1 MVLRFHSKKI
11 SWKVLETLRNIK
23 KNDGDIEEFDGD
35 GKDEPDIEATTKEKT
50 AAKEPEGEFLPAT
63 ETPTESGPVWNR
75 MRQREEAAPKP
86 LENGTKDEE
95 NEEDH
100 AQNALDENVEDKKLP
115 EIDGTTIVRREIAV
129 DIDNLDNNSV
139 FFVVLN
145 RQSEFIKDLSK
156 MFSPFEFLGE
166 GIDDV
171 LDENRDVFD
180 IAKAMHFDCLAHSGT
195 LSKQFLCSLKDS
207 LVLDFDLD
215 HS

>member
-1 MVLRFHSKKI
+1 METLKSLMVLAKTNPILRLPQKK
-11 SWKVLETLRNIK
+11 R
-23 KNDGDIEEFDGD
+23 
-35 GKDEPDIEATTKEKT
+35 T
-50 AAKEPEGEFLPAT
+50 AATEPEGEFLPAT

-75 MRQREEAAPKP
+75 MRQREEAAPRP

-145 RQSEFIKDLSK
+145 RQSDVSEDSEFIKDLSK

-195 LSKQFLCSLKDS
+195 LSKQFLCSPKDS